1 VSKNLTPEILAEIR
15 RVLERFGVQFIGPE
29 VEPPKG
35 KKIFNLDL
43 TDTAQINQFLESR
56 GADMYLLCTIGSW
69 KDTISD
75 QEVLRDLRE
84 WLRGGEQALRP
95 SPTFATVRAAD
106 LK

>member
-1 VSKNLTPEILAEIR
+1 MAKDLTPEILAEIR
-15 RVLERFGVQFIGPE
+15 RVLERFSVQFIGKDE
-29 VEPPKG
+29 LPKG

-43 TDTAQINQFLESR
+43 TDTAQVNQFLESR
-56 GADMYLLCTIGSW
+56 GADMYLLYTIGSW

-75 QEVLRDLRE
+75 QEVLHDLRE

-95 SPTFATVRAAD
+95 SPTFATVCASD